1 MKNIFHVKVKPKH
14 KKPIDLVHH
23 LHTLLLTFTNQ
34 TINRTTTKQQGKKL
48 ALDRE
53 LVNLLEELQWIL
65 YGDSETLPN
74 PKAGIEITLEFFSEK
89 MIKVNPFRL
98 LITCFSNLEWQFQ
111 LYVSRIVANL
121 LCQHIDSQFVAAQFL
136 EQNPDLVDLL
146 FAQYLIFNL
155 DDNVPVALLYG
166 VMVRECIR
174 RSRVIA
180 KHLLDSKENMKKFF
194 ECVRFPNFTFAAH
207 VEGTLELLLTRHKV
221 VVADFFS
228 RNYDWFFNEFNS
240 KLLLCSNPNHE
251 LAKSQALKLLG
262 EILGNQTN
270 NYDVMIWYT
279 SCADNLKILM
289 SCLRE
294 SKLIQLEAFKVYKL
308 FVENP
313 KKPKG
318 VVDMLKLNKSKLL
331 TFLDG
336 FKVDNKMDE
345 QFEED
350 ERKVMKDIDGLD
362 EETNFR
368 QDSHVGQLR
377 MFTITV

>member
-1 MKNIFHVKVKPKH
+1 MKSIFHVKVKPKH
-14 KKPIDLVHH
+14 KKLIDLVHH

-174 RSRVIA
+174 QSRVIA
-180 KHLLDSKENMKKFF
+180 KHLLYSKENMKRFI
-194 ECVRFPNFTFAAH
+194 ECLF
-207 VEGTLELLLTRHKV
+207 
-221 VVADFFS
+221 
-228 RNYDWFFNEFNS
+228 
-240 KLLLCSNPNHE
+240 LCSNPNHD
-251 LAKSQALKLLG
+251 LGKSQALKLLG

-270 NYDVMIWYT
+270 NYDVMIQYT

-289 SCLRE
+289 NCLRE
-294 SKLIQLEAFKVYKL
+294 RKLIQLEAFKVFKL

-318 VVDMLKLNKSKLL
+318 VVDILKLNKSKLL
-331 TFLDG
+331 RFLDD
-336 FKVDNKMDE
+336 FKNDNKVDE

-350 ERKVMKDIDGLD
+350 KRKVMKEIAGLD
-362 EETNFR
+362 EETNWR
-368 QDSHVGQLR
+368 QDSFVGQLG